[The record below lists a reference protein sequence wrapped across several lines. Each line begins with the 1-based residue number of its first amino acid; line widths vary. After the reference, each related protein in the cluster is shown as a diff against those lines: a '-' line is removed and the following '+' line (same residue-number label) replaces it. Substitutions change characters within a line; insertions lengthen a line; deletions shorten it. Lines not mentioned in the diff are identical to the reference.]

1 VKPGAST
8 ISVDDAFYVS
18 ATGSIHHSSTEA
30 FGDVEAGPVQVV
42 MGWNAAV
49 SYARRCVMSARVGTS
64 GAIREA
70 MEVDDE

>member
-18 ATGSIHHSSTEA
+18 ATGSIHHSSSQA
-30 FGDVEAGPVQVV
+30 FTDVEAGLVQVV
-42 MGWNAAV
+42 MGWDAAV
-49 SYARRCVMSARVGTS
+49 SYARSCVMSTRAGTAR
-64 GAIREA
+64 REA